1 MRPAA
6 AVVVNRKDHVA
17 SSASATINTHRG
29 IIHVAWSRLSALAT
43 TERGTRGTGVSLSK
57 HERSANGSDPGT
69 SSDSD
74 SRDRG
79 HGHDHV
85 TRVQAHSSAR
95 HRRPFMVLNVTVPPG
110 SRAEIHVPTNPN
122 SDVGSVDATDAT
134 EAAATQITESGRMLW
149 RSNGNAVGAAT
160 HGTAGKRVQLSDG
173 RNAPAPLFHRIDGD
187 FAVFQTGCGQYS
199 FNIAEF

>member
-17 SSASATINTHRG
+17 SSASATIDTHRG

-43 TERGTRGTGVSLSK
+43 TERGTRGTGGSLSE
-57 HERSANGSDPGT
+57 HGRSDNGS
-69 SSDSD
+69 
-74 SRDRG
+74 DRG
-79 HGHDHV
+79 HGHDSV
-85 TRVQAHSSAR
+85 TRVQAHGSAR

-134 EAAATQITESGRMLW
+134 EAAAAAAAATQITESGRMLW
-149 RSNGNAVGAAT
+149 RSNGNTVGAAAP
-160 HGTAGKRVQLSDG
+160 GTAGKRAQLNDG
-173 RNAPAPLFHRIDGD
+173 HNAPAPLFHRIDGD

-199 FNIAEF
+199 FHIAEI